1 MIRFFPLPDEGDKVP
16 RCLDLLAKKTQPPV
30 GGTNVIDTLAQLLL
44 DVLRVSSTFWQAPG
58 DDTAI
63 VFHGCEGAAIW
74 VCEDSRTAHHQDGQD
89 VAVRELRGRRSLRMR
104 QTVAR
109 RRLKDAAEG
118 GDCQLAC
125 CSTRQC
131 SKESSGCTNVSGKT
145 TSPLARVTPK
155 TEVAGTSVSQAPQ
168 AGGRTIVWGE
178 TASLWVEN
186 YHT

>member
-1 MIRFFPLPDEGDKVP
+1 MIRFFPLQTRATRFPDVLISW
-16 RCLDLLAKKTQPPV
+16 RKKAQPPV

-44 DVLRVSSTFWQAPG
+44 DVPRVSSTFWQAPG
-58 DDTAI
+58 DDAAI

-74 VCEDSRTAHHQDGQD
+74 VCEDSRTAHHQECQD
-89 VAVRELRGRRSLRMR
+89 VAVQELRGRRSLRMR

-109 RRLKDAAEG
+109 RRQKDAAGG
-118 GDCQLAC
+118 GDRQLAC

-145 TSPLARVTPK
+145 TSPLARVTPR